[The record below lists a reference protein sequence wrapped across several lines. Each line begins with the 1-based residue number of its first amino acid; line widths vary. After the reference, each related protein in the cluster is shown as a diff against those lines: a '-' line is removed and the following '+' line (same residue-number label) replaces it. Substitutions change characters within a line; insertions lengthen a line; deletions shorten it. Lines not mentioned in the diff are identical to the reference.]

1 MPFYFSGPDLLYYLG
16 YRNIY
21 MCANILE
28 MDSVIFLDG
37 YRSEKL
43 IKTISI
49 GMRQIILPL
58 LCKK

>member
-1 MPFYFSGPDLLYYLG
+1 
-16 YRNIY
+16 
-21 MCANILE
+21 MCAKTLE
-28 MDSVIFLDG
+28 MDSLLFLGG

-49 GMRQIILPL
+49 GMGQIILPL